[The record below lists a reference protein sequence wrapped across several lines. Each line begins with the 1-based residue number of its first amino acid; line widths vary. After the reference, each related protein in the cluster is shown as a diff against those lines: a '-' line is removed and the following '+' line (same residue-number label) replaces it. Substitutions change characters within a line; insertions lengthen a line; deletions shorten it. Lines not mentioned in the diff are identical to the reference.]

1 MPGPVSLTTIRRR
14 IDRIDDQL
22 LRLLNRRAKLVLAVG
37 EQKQRQQAAVY
48 VPDREHAVLKRL
60 AKGNGGPLAA
70 PHVRAI
76 FGEVISAGRRL
87 RQRPRL
93 AYLGARAA
101 HPPPRPPRPLGPAP
115 RHL

>member
-1 MPGPVSLTTIRRR
+1 MPGPVSLPTIRRR

-76 FGEVISAGRRL
+76 FGEIISACPGLEQRL
-87 RQRPRL
+87 RI
-93 AYLGARAA
+93 AYLGPAA
-101 HPPPRPPRPLGPAP
+101 THSHPSPPPPFR
-115 RHL
+115 

>member
-1 MPGPVSLTTIRRR
+1 MPGPVSPTTIRRR

-22 LRLLNRRAKLVLAVG
+22 LRLLNQRAKLVLTVG

-48 VPDREHAVLKRL
+48 VPDRERAVLKRL

-76 FGEVISAGRRL
+76 FGEIISACRGPEPRL
-87 RQRPRL
+87 RI
-93 AYLGARAA
+93 ADLGPEATYSAPA
-101 HPPPRPPRPLGPAP
+101 PPP
-115 RHL
+115 